1 MLTDDEYEQLAAA
14 LREGLRAITG
24 HIDPTVE
31 FQARLERELAV
42 GAAELAARRGRYR
55 ALSASI
61 PVLALATAAALVL
74 AASSSPPAFAVT
86 RKPDGTVAVTLREIT
101 GVSGANAK
109 LHALGVSDVMVV
121 PVRTGCTTQIAL
133 SYIATGSPAGS
144 TITIT
149 PGGTPAGVTVVIA
162 AEQTGQGQI
171 VEALGKV
178 SGPAPTCVASFPA
191 SAENAPTG
199 PLPAQTSTAAAT
211 TGSP

>member
-1 MLTDDEYEQLAAA
+1 MLSDEEYEQLAAA
-14 LREGLRAITG
+14 LREKLQSIFS
-24 HIDPTVE
+24 HIDPTVV
-31 FQARLERELAV
+31 FQARLEC
-42 GAAELAARRGRYR
+42 ELAAEAAEIAARRKGYR

-61 PVLALATAAALVL
+61 PVLAVATAAALVL

-101 GVSGANAK
+101 AVGGANAK
-109 LHALGVSDVMVV
+109 LHALGVSDVVVV
-121 PVRTGCTTQIAL
+121 PVMAGCKTQIAL
-133 SYIATGSPAGS
+133 SYIATDSPAGS

-162 AEQTGQGQI
+162 AAQTQGQI

-178 SGPAPTCVASFPA
+178 SGPAPTCVASIPA
-191 SAENAPTG
+191 SAEGAPTG
-199 PLPAQTSTAAAT
+199 PLPAQTSAPAAT